1 MNKYAKFYLEALKTA
16 SQPSMLATVF
26 PSFTKVVNTIASTPK
41 KYPQALPSPA
51 PASLSK
57 PIVTLPKEVPEINSQ
72 EMIKNLAKPSKIDF
86 K

>member
-1 MNKYAKFYLEALKTA
+1 MNKYARLYLEVLKTA
-16 SQPSMLATVF
+16 SQPSMLASIF
-26 PSFTKVVNTIASTPK
+26 PGFTKVVNTVASTPK

-51 PASLSK
+51 PASLSR
-57 PIVTLPKEVPEINSQ
+57 PSITLPKEVPDINTE